1 MLEQELIRKAVEVKR
16 VEAGTRLKRIK
27 RFHEESQSLAVER
40 IAKLLE
46 PECADQE
53 SPQLTEAIRREQ
65 EWLSREEVYITT
77 AQANLEFYEQL
88 CNDSKAMQEFFD
100 RHIGNQKEGAK

>member
-16 VEAGTRLKRIK
+16 VEAGTRLKQIK
-27 RFHEESQSLAVER
+27 RFHEESQSQAVKR
-40 IAKLLE
+40 IAKLLGSE
-46 PECADQE
+46 TVDQE
-53 SPQLTEAIRREQ
+53 NPKLIEVIRQEQ